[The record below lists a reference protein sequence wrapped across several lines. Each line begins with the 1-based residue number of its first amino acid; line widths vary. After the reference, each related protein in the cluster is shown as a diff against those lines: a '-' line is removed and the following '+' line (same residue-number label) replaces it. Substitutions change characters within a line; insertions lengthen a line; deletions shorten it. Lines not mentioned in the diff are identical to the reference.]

1 MILQNGDRIEIY
13 SEDNSDNLKT
23 TTGGI
28 QLLIEEENGIATT
41 LFLTRKEATE
51 LAGLILRK
59 NRNTI

>member
-1 MILQNGDRIEIY
+1 MILQNGDEIDIS

-28 QLLIEEENGIATT
+28 RLVIEEEDGNRIVTH
-41 LFLTRKEATE
+41 LTRKEATE